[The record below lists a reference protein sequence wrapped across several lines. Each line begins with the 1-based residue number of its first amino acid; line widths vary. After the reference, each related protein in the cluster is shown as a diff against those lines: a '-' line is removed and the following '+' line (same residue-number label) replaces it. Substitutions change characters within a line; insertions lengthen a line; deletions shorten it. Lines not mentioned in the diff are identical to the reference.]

1 MQLWCWD
8 KSGKLSM
15 LAAPLGGAAST
26 GAAAATPLASLT
38 AVAVVVVVAGVA
50 TAPFETK
57 PSPVKNYEILPR
69 KKL

>member
-26 GAAAATPLASLT
+26 GAAAATPLESLT
-38 AVAVVVVVAGVA
+38 AVAVVVAGVA